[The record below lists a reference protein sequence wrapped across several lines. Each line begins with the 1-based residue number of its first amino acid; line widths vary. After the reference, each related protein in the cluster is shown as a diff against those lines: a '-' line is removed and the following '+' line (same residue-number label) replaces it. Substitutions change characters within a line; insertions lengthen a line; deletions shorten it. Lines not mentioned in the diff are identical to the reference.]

1 MNFTNE
7 VKLIK
12 IQNLSRQS
20 NQQLKLRAG
29 TIKINKIGLN
39 RWFDIDSVE
48 FYRIFLDVKFDFDS
62 VGFSGGFGKHDPGRT
77 WAHALVN
84 G

>member
-1 MNFTNE
+1 M
-7 VKLIK
+7 
-12 IQNLSRQS
+12 
-20 NQQLKLRAG
+20 
-29 TIKINKIGLN
+29 KINNIGLN
-39 RWFDIDSVE
+39 GWSDIDRVE
-48 FYRIFLDVKFDFDS
+48 FYRTFLDVKFHFES